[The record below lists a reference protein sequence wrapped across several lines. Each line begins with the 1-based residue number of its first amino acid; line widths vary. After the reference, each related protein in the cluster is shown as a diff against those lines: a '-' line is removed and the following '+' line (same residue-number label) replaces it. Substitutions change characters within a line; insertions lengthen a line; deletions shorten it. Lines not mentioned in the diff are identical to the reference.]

1 MAEKFKLSA
10 KCANCCEW
18 FSIRAWVCYDFAY
31 PVRGR
36 TVCSL
41 LAGCLPVVPHV
52 CLFSLAVPQMQQLNV
67 QIKNGTKYSLHF
79 ASSNEQQDK
88 QLTKDN
94 KGKDHWGQRER
105 GSGGCSKCSS
115 NDSVNCLHLHNSSR
129 VWVSGFASALKFK
142 VANWMNN
149 EISPSQPQPQLHVHP
164 SILPSVRRVRLSG

>member
-1 MAEKFKLSA
+1 ML
-10 KCANCCEW
+10 
-18 FSIRAWVCYDFAY
+18 
-31 PVRGR
+31 
-36 TVCSL
+36 
-41 LAGCLPVVPHV
+41 VVPHV

-115 NDSVNCLHLHNSSR
+115 NDSVNCLHFHNSGR

-164 SILPSVRRVRLSG
+164 SILPSVRLSIFQVKSQLSQLPFELLLLLIKMMMTMCLIATPSPLPAPSSLFLRLSA

>member
-1 MAEKFKLSA
+1 ML
-10 KCANCCEW
+10 
-18 FSIRAWVCYDFAY
+18 
-31 PVRGR
+31 
-36 TVCSL
+36 
-41 LAGCLPVVPHV
+41 VVPHV

-94 KGKDHWGQRER
+94 KGKDHWGQKER
-105 GSGGCSKCSS
+105 GGGGCSKCSS
-115 NDSVNCLHLHNSSR
+115 NDSVNCLHLHNSRR

-164 SILPSVRRVRLSG
+164 SILPSVCPSILQVKSQLSQLPFELLLLLIKMMMTMCLIATPSPLPAPSSLFLRLSA